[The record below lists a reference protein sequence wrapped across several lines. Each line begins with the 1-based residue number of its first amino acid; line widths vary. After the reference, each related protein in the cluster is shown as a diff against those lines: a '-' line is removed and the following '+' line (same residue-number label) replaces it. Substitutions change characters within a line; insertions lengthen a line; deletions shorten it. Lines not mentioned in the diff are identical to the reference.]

1 MRVSMGRFEEAV
13 QTAIDAIPADF
24 QPFLDEIEFLVA
36 ERSPEGLLGLYEG
49 PGALEASGFPARVT
63 LFKASHEAAAGSW
76 EELVEEVRR
85 TVLHE
90 VGHHFLMDEGELPY

>member
-1 MRVSMGRFEEAV
+1 MERFEEAV
-13 QTAIDAIPADF
+13 QAAIDAIPGNF

-49 PGALEASGFPARVT
+49 PGALEAGGYPARVT
-63 LFKASHEAAAGSW
+63 VFKASHEAAAESW
-76 EELVEEVRR
+76 EELVDEVRR